1 MLHVK
6 DAKYLQDYMIWLS
19 FDDGSSGEVDL
30 STHLKG
36 AMFQPL
42 KDKAFFSQVK
52 LDSELETIVW
62 PNGADLA
69 PEFLK
74 DILQKNDSKNTLR

>member
-30 STHLKG
+30 SAHLNG
-36 AMFQPL
+36 AMFRPL
-42 KDKAFFSQVK
+42 KDKTFFSQVK
-52 LDSELETIVW
+52 FDSELETIVW

-74 DILQKNDSKNTLR
+74 DILQKHDSKNTLR

>member
-6 DAKYLQDYMIWLS
+6 DAKYLQDYVIWLA
-19 FDDGSSGEVDL
+19 FDDGSSGKVDL

-36 AMFQPL
+36 TIFQPL
-42 KDKAFFSQVK
+42 KDKTFFSQVR
-52 LDSELETIVW
+52 LDRELETIVW

-74 DILQKNDSKNTLR
+74 DILQK